1 MHPSLARKSAAFRS
15 GPLRSRG
22 SVLIEGL
29 IAILVFSVGILAIV
43 RLQATA
49 INNTQDA
56 KLRADAS
63 FVASQIIGQMWAD
76 RGLNSVNVPCY
87 AHPAAGACPSAAST
101 AAKDAWIASFTVPG
115 GPNYLPGAQNNRQ
128 VISVDAN
135 GKVTVIIRWQMPGD
149 ASERSFSTVAQI
161 RG

>member
-1 MHPSLARKSAAFRS
+1 MHPSPGRKRTAHGS
-15 GPLRSRG
+15 GPRRSRG

-29 IAILVFSVGILAIV
+29 VAILIFSVGVLAIV
-43 RLQATA
+43 KLQGTA
-49 INNTQDA
+49 IKNTQDA
-56 KLRADAS
+56 KLRTDAS
-63 FVASQIIGQMWAD
+63 FVASQIIGQIWAD

-115 GPNYLPGAQNNRQ
+115 GPNYLPGAQDGRQ

-149 ASERSFSTVAQI
+149 ESERSFSTVAQI